1 MREVKCRAFYKPLKL
16 MVESEKIESINFDT
30 KVLGVY
36 MKMDGRGYHRLRM
49 SDFEIMWYTGLQGR
63 NGKEIYAG
71 DILTAP
77 HYPFQDDGKYNY
89 HGVIEWVDEEASFYM
104 TKRLANKDKRGTL
117 DWISQPIEEIEEF
130 EVIGN
135 IYEHP
140 HLLEVSHG

>member
-1 MREVKCRAFYKPLKL
+1 MREYRFRGKRIDNG
-16 MVESEKIESINFDT
+16 EW
-30 KVLGVY
+30 VY
-36 MKMDGRGYHRLRM
+36 GDLWQHNGRMDIVDSKADSHPVDPKTVGQ
-49 SDFEIMWYTGLQGR
+49 YTGLQDR
-63 NGKEIYAG
+63 NGKEIYEG
-71 DILTAP
+71 DILTALK
-77 HYPFQDDGKYNY
+77 YPFQDDGKYNY